1 MEVRRELCS
10 RLLCPHSRFTMGCFG
25 VELKPQMVTKL
36 FRRGYLFERVFFF
49 HSTPSRDGMF
59 WRETMLCQDPSTVV
73 LQ

>member
-49 HSTPSRDGMF
+49 TQHQVGMECSGEKPCYA
-59 WRETMLCQDPSTVV
+59 RIPAL
-73 LQ
+73 